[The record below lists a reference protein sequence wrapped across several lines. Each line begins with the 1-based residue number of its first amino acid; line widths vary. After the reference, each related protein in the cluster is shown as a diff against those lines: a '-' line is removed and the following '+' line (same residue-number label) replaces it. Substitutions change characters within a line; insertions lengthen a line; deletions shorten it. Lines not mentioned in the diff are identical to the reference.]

1 MVCYYKLISLK
12 GIDVAISAF
21 RQLDKN
27 RNGILDKE
35 DVILAFGYMDRLYN
49 DNYFP
54 SLVTSLEPKQPNTNL
69 TQFIPPFD
77 STSTQKPISNQ
88 ANDISLFD
96 ENKSILN
103 IMEKEDEFENQ
114 TNEPQTL
121 SDVQTP
127 SVITPKKLS
136 FVNAK
141 MGVYDGDDE

>member
-1 MVCYYKLISLK
+1 MISIL

-35 DVILAFGYMDRLYN
+35 DAILAFGYMDRLYN

-54 SLVTSLEPKQPNTNL
+54 PSVTNLEPNTNL
-69 TQFIPPFD
+69 TEVVPPFD
-77 STSTQKPISNQ
+77 IVSTQKPISNK
-88 ANDISLFD
+88 ANDISFFD
-96 ENKSILN
+96 ETKSISN
-103 IMEKEDEFENQ
+103 IMGKRDEFENQ
-114 TNEPQTL
+114 TNELQVP
-121 SDVQTP
+121 TP
-127 SVITPKKLS
+127 SVPKKLS